1 MRHFRTALLV
11 PACLWLAAC
20 GGGATPATP
29 GVASGP
35 AARYTVEF
43 VPQWTRERFPVEY
56 PDTALLRRP
65 HFSGWVA
72 TAHGDRFRLFEPGR
86 VAGPGLER
94 LAEAGRTSPLDAEV
108 RAAIAAGDAL
118 GLTTTAPLRDLD
130 RSLRFE
136 VAVDAAHPRVAAVA
150 MIAPSPDWFVGTDV
164 DLREGDGFA
173 ARRSVDLY
181 VWDAGSDD
189 GATFLADDLDAAP
202 KRAIAPASPRHFER
216 DGRPM
221 AVGRLIFTRR

>member
-1 MRHFRTALLV
+1 MRLLRPALIV
-11 PACLWLAAC
+11 PACLCLAAC
-20 GGGATPATP
+20 GGAPPPTNSDGGTVVYA
-29 GVASGP
+29 
-35 AARYTVEF
+35 VEF
-43 VPQWTRERFPVEY
+43 IPQWTRERFPVEY
-56 PDTALLRRP
+56 PDTALLHRP

-72 TAHGDRFRLFEPGR
+72 TAHGDRFRLFAAGT

-94 LAEAGRTSPLDAEV
+94 LAETGRTSPLDTEI

-118 GLTTTAPLRDLD
+118 GLTTTAPLRDLG

-136 VAVDAAHPRVAAVA
+136 VTVDPAHPRVAAVA
-150 MIAPSPDWFVGTDV
+150 MIAPSPDWFVGADV

-173 ARRSVDLY
+173 AQRSADLF

-189 GATFLADDLDAAP
+189 GTTFFAEDLDAVP
-202 KRAIAPASPRHFER
+202 RHPIAPASPRHFER